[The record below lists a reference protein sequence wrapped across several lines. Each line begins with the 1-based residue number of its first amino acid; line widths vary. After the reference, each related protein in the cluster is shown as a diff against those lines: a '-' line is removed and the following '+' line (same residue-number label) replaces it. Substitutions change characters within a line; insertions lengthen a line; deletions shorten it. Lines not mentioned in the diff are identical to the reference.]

1 MEKTLDAF
9 DDYRDKIKK
18 MDNALDARD
27 YYLEEMTK
35 HCGDMLE
42 STQEA
47 TESLKKASNNL
58 QEVKEALI
66 PEPSVN

>member
-1 MEKTLDAF
+1 MKTTF
-9 DDYRDKIKK
+9 DDYDDKIKK
-18 MDNALDARD
+18 MNNALDARD
-27 YYLEEMTK
+27 YYLEEMAK

-47 TESLKKASNNL
+47 TESLKKASDNL